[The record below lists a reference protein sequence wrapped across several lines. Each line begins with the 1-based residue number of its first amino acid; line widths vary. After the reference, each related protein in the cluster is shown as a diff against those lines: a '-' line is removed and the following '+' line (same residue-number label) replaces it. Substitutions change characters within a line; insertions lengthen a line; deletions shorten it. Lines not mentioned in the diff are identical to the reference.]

1 MLCSWSMHA
10 VEARSSVLNPS
21 LGRTSSAFEVVEVRR
36 KLARKTEPM
45 DIAVPAQRKK
55 RPTAQVYFDETPTLA
70 DGPSASNRANRFLT
84 GVFLATAIALMAV
97 VLGGLG

>member
-1 MLCSWSMHA
+1 MHA

-36 KLARKTEPM
+36 KLARKTGAM
-45 DIAVPAQRKK
+45 DIPAPPRKK
-55 RPTAQVYFDETPTLA
+55 RPTAQVYIDENPTLV
-70 DGPSASNRANRFLT
+70 DGASASNRANRFLT
-84 GVFLATAIALMAV
+84 GVFLATAVALMVV